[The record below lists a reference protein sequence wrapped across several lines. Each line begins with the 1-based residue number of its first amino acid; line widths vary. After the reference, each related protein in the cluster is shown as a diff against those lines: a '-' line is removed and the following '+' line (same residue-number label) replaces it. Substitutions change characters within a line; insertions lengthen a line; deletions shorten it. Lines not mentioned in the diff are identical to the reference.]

1 MSVEHKT
8 PFHPG
13 HTIQPAPEQRT
24 RAYTLQRA
32 LREAITP
39 DVAVRLFWETWEAAR
54 KRSSPK
60 AMAEVLEL
68 GLSYAYGKPTQT
80 IEVEATSM
88 DVLAV
93 ALQSTGPILP
103 RRESE
108 VTVIDLP
115 RIGQDEEQLTI
126 GFENLA
132 SHNLS
137 DTPAAGTAPSD
148 EDALP

>member
-1 MSVEHKT
+1 MFEK
-8 PFHPG
+8 G
-13 HTIQPAPEQRT
+13 NTIQPAPEQRT

-39 DVAVRLFWETWEAAR
+39 DVAVQLFWEAWAAAK
-54 KRSSPK
+54 KRASPK
-60 AMAEVLEL
+60 AMADVLEL
-68 GLSYAYGKPTQT
+68 GLAYAYGKPTQT
-80 IEVEATSM
+80 IEVETASM
-88 DVLAV
+88 DLLAV
-93 ALQSTGPILP
+93 ALQSTGPLLP

-115 RIGQDEEQLTI
+115 RIGQDEEQLPI
-126 GFENLA
+126 GFENSA

-137 DTPAAGTAPSD
+137 DTLDAGSSQSA

>member
-1 MSVEHKT
+1 MAKT
-8 PFHPG
+8 LFTPG
-13 HTIQPAPEQRT
+13 HTTQPAPEQRK
-24 RAYTLQRA
+24 RAYTLQAA
-32 LREAITP
+32 LRDAITP
-39 DVAVRLFWETWEAAR
+39 EVAVRLFWETWEAAR

-93 ALQSTGPILP
+93 ALQSTGPLLP

-115 RIGQDEEQLTI
+115 RIGQDEEQSTI
-126 GFENLA
+126 GFENSA

-137 DTPAAGTAPSD
+137 DTLDDGSSQSD
-148 EDALP
+148 DDALP

>member
-1 MSVEHKT
+1 MFEK
-8 PFHPG
+8 G
-13 HTIQPAPEQRT
+13 NTIQPAPEQRK
-24 RAYTLQRA
+24 RAYTLQAA

-39 DVAVRLFWETWEAAR
+39 EVAVRLFWETWEAAR

-68 GLSYAYGKPTQT
+68 GLAYAYGKPTQT

-93 ALQSTGPILP
+93 ALQSTGPLLP
-103 RRESE
+103 RREGE
-108 VTVIDLP
+108 VTIIDLP
-115 RIGQDEEQLTI
+115 RIGQDEEQSTI
-126 GFENLA
+126 GFENIA

-137 DTPAAGTAPSD
+137 DTLAPDPAQSS
-148 EDALP
+148 EEQLP